1 MQKPL
6 RCNVG
11 PVPGSI
17 LEGGGQ
23 ILRNACSTGSHHRHE
38 HPRGQYQSRVG
49 SWSPAQSQCCA
60 VRVHAIAHAP
70 VITIVWHAAMAGM
83 VHLSST
89 LSCGLLG
96 ELYMWRVGKSVE
108 VHNWDH
114 KGCIKN
120 ATRAAPTSPRSVLQA
135 EEARPASSAFGR
147 PGTHCEDLRR
157 SATRRP
163 GELQCHSAAA
173 GAPAVQERPRGHRH
187 RRQLCIASTGA
198 ASCDHRT
205 MCC

>member
-1 MQKPL
+1 MGRSSGMLQHWQP
-6 RCNVG
+6 
-11 PVPGSI
+11 
-17 LEGGGQ
+17 
-23 ILRNACSTGSHHRHE
+23 
-38 HPRGQYQSRVG
+38 
-49 SWSPAQSQCCA
+49 SPARASTWTISEQGGLLVPCVIPMLCCA
-60 VRVHAIAHAP
+60 GPCDCTCAGDHY
-70 VITIVWHAAMAGM
+70 VWHAAMAGM

-187 RRQLCIASTGA
+187 RRQLCIDSTGA